1 MVKNLF
7 EDSDEN
13 IDLYN
18 LDIEDY
24 LKNLPNKKLFDL
36 VVTSPPY
43 NIGKE
48 YETKKDF
55 NDYIKWQEKIIDK
68 IVPRVKDTGSICWQV
83 GNFIE
88 KDSILPLDIPFH
100 NIFSKHNL
108 KLKNRIVWTYGHGL
122 HSKKKFSGRYEVI
135 MWYVKSDN
143 YIFNLDDVR
152 VPSKYPEKKAY
163 KGPNKGKLSGNP
175 LGKNPDDVWNIPNV
189 KSNHIEKT
197 IHPCQFPIALVERL
211 ILALTNKQDVVF
223 DPYMGVASSG
233 VAAFIHNRKFIGIE
247 KNKDYFDIGK
257 SRIDAFVNNKLKYR
271 ADKPVYKKKN

>member
-1 MVKNLF
+1 MAQTINVSLSNPLNPPIF
-7 EDSDEN
+7 R
-13 IDLYN
+13 
-18 LDIEDY
+18 
-24 LKNLPNKKLFDL
+24 KL
-36 VVTSPPY
+36 
-43 NIGKE
+43 IG
-48 YETKKDF
+48 
-55 NDYIKWQEKIIDK
+55 
-68 IVPRVKDTGSICWQV
+68 
-83 GNFIE
+83 
-88 KDSILPLDIPFH
+88 L
-100 NIFSKHNL
+100 
-108 KLKNRIVWTYGHGL
+108 
-122 HSKKKFSGRYEVI
+122 
-135 MWYVKSDN
+135 
-143 YIFNLDDVR
+143 
-152 VPSKYPEKKAY
+152 AY

-257 SRIDAFVNNKLKYR
+257 SRIDDFVNNKLKYR